1 VVQIRV
7 CPLAFTPTLERR
19 HAMSAEA
26 IVGIVAIVLAALGTL
41 IGATWWMSSLY
52 AEVKS
57 IGSKLCEIHETLVKD
72 ISDVRHRQ
80 DEHHLQIGELRGR
93 VRALEQNADTEL
105 SEE

>member
-1 VVQIRV
+1 
-7 CPLAFTPTLERR
+7 
-19 HAMSAEA
+19 MSAEA
-26 IVGIVAIVLAALGTL
+26 ILGIITLVLMLIGVL

-57 IGSKLCEIHETLVKD
+57 IGAKLCQIHETLVKD

-105 SEE
+105 SE

>member
-1 VVQIRV
+1 
-7 CPLAFTPTLERR
+7 
-19 HAMSAEA
+19 MSAEA
-26 IVGIVAIVLAALGTL
+26 IVGIIAIVLAAIGTL

-57 IGSKLCEIHETLVKD
+57 IGQKLSEIHLTLVKD
-72 ISDVRHRQ
+72 IADVRHRQ

-105 SEE
+105 SD